1 MPTLGILMLETR
13 FPRPR
18 GDIGHP
24 RTFAFPTRRRIV
36 EGASPERIVRGV
48 DAALLAPFIAAAHEL
63 VAQGCDAIATSCGFL
78 ARWQRE
84 LQAALPV
91 PVWSS
96 ALLQLAEEQAQG
108 RRCGVITIIGGL
120 LALHKS
126 DGSFD
131 GAVAISLDVHWIDYM
146 MRTSN
151 LPKGAVVAVF
161 DRAGKVLAT
170 NNKDVGD
177 AIARSALKD
186 RAPGQ
191 ISSAVDSRGDT

>member
-1 MPTLGILMLETR
+1 MALTR
-13 FPRPR
+13 GLNVADTEVFQ
-18 GDIGHP
+18 
-24 RTFAFPTRRRIV
+24 
-36 EGASPERIVRGV
+36 ASKKS
-48 DAALLAPFIAAAHEL
+48 DAM
-63 VAQGCDAIATSCGFL
+63 VVSNQVTSRATG
-78 ARWQRE
+78 Q
-84 LQAALPV
+84 P
-91 PVWSS
+91 
-96 ALLQLAEEQAQG
+96 
-108 RRCGVITIIGGL
+108 IIGGL

-191 ISSAVDSRGDT
+191 ISSAVDSRGDTWRYGNAALMGIRRLTGFGNL